1 MLKNK
6 KIILGVA
13 GGIAAYKSC
22 ELVRLLKEREAEVVV
37 IMTRSAQKFV
47 TPLTFETLSGN
58 EVISELFPEGKFV
71 GTRHIDLSGWPD
83 LIVLAPATADLV
95 GRIKNGLA
103 DDILT
108 TVVIGSK
115 AKVLICPSMNTNMYE
130 NPVVQ
135 DNIKYLESKG
145 YLFMEPD
152 IGELACR
159 TYGKGRLP
167 EPQAILEEI
176 LKILDI
182 KVDLKGVEILVTAG
196 PTQEALDPVR
206 FISNRSSGKMGY
218 ALAEEA
224 FKRGAKVTLVSG
236 PSSLTPASG
245 INFIGVKTAEEMYK
259 AVESSFTKNKV
270 LIMAAA
276 VSDFAPQK
284 VAAQKIKKN
293 DKKLS
298 LELKPTRDILQ
309 EISKHKKDQILIG
322 FSLETENEIENAR
335 RKLNQKNLD
344 LIVVNNPNENGAGF
358 EVDTNKV
365 TIIDQKGKIEKLALM
380 TKPEVAKRILDK
392 VKQLL

>member
-6 KIILGVA
+6 KIILGVS

-37 IMTRSAQKFV
+37 IMTKSAQKFV

-71 GTRHIDLSGWPD
+71 GTRHIDLSAWPD
-83 LIVLAPATADLV
+83 LIVIAPATADLI

-103 DDILT
+103 DDILS
-108 TVVIGSK
+108 TVIIGSK
-115 AKVLICPSMNTNMYE
+115 ARVLVCPSMNTNMYE
-130 NPVVQ
+130 NPIVQ
-135 DNIKYLESKG
+135 DSIKYLESKG

-152 IGELACR
+152 IGELACK

-167 EPQAILEEI
+167 EPQAILDEI

-182 KVDLKGVEILVTAG
+182 KVDLSGVDILVTAG
-196 PTQEALDPVR
+196 PTREALDPVR

-236 PSSLTPASG
+236 PSSLRPASG
-245 INFIGVKTAEEMYK
+245 INFIGVRTAEEMYK
-259 AVESSFTKNKV
+259 AVESSFTENKV

-284 VAAQKIKKN
+284 VASQKIKKD

-298 LELKPTRDILQ
+298 LELKPTRDILR
-309 EISKHKKDQILIG
+309 EISKHKKDKILIG
-322 FSLETENEIENAR
+322 FSLETENEIENAK
-335 RKLNQKNLD
+335 RKLSQKNLD
-344 LIVVNNPNENGAGF
+344 LIVLNSPNENGAGF

-380 TKPEVAKRILDK
+380 TKQEVAKRILDK